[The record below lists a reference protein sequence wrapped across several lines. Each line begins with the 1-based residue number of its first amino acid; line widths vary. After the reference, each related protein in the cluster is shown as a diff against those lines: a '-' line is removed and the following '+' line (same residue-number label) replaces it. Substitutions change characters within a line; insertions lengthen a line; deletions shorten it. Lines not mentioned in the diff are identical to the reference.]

1 MGLRGYK
8 TCFWVDHRS
17 GSHLKQC
24 FVCRQRCLDTYTE
37 HQHCALAHS
46 SHNPR
51 RNQQGYWNFY
61 GIDHLTACGY
71 VARLGSCV
79 SCERDV
85 NLGLT
90 RSPPTCGHSVRG
102 ERTVAGSCPANRTPL
117 GSHVCAPGGVMISVS
132 SSVPWLGHFEYIV
145 TSLIL
150 DRSKLRWIETPC
162 RSCTQARFFERT
174 RRLVA
179 RVSGTEG

>member
-1 MGLRGYK
+1 MVQRTTPPFPTSMSALLRNRWASEGIK
-8 TCFWVDHRS
+8 LVFGGSPLWVAS
-17 GSHLKQC
+17 KNC

-85 NLGLT
+85 SLGLT
-90 RSPPTCGHSVRG
+90 RPPPTCGHSVRG

-117 GSHVCAPGGVMISVS
+117 GSHVCAPGGVMISVFS
-132 SSVPWLGHFEYIV
+132 SIPWLGHF
-145 TSLIL
+145 
-150 DRSKLRWIETPC
+150 
-162 RSCTQARFFERT
+162 
-174 RRLVA
+174 
-179 RVSGTEG
+179 G